1 MEEFRDLTPT
11 KETRKEVECC
21 DGFAGGSV
29 FGWLVVGSYRET
41 ILYLSSWASTSSGAF
56 SQIEV
61 VFPKEVLFKG
71 QFGWLYP

>member
-41 ILYLSSWASTSSGAF
+41 ILYLYGE
-56 SQIEV
+56 I
-61 VFPKEVLFKG
+61 
-71 QFGWLYP
+71 LYLYSEITMQLPMYYNATFFFNIVK